1 MTPNKFKVEKCT
13 DDNNNEVACDKAT
26 KLVLIPMNPN
36 SYIES
41 GVLHIPTFNSIGGQV
56 MVWSEDDNYV
66 LLKPSLGNR
75 NIYGFVSIIL
85 KEDNK
90 KDNKKGGRRHTGNK
104 RRSKRIAAIKS
115 RRKRSRRMRK

>member
-1 MTPNKFKVEKCT
+1 
-13 DDNNNEVACDKAT
+13 
-26 KLVLIPMNPN
+26 MNPN